1 MLTDKQLRRAKTGKA
16 MAIGLR
22 SASTSE
28 IDEIKKQL
36 RDHNIPFEHRIH
48 GLRYHGMI
56 AVNPK
61 KETK

>member
-1 MLTDKQLRRAKTGKA
+1 MLTKNQIRKAKLRKT